1 MSDNY
6 TTLTI
11 QRPLTVSAV
20 DIDLPDEEWSN
31 SYTTLAI
38 QRPLTV
44 RTVDID
50 IPNEKWSKV
59 SCNFSHDKDFT
70 FLAAHGYGACTG
82 IYLKPHRIYSS
93 REWETIFDFGYGS
106 LDFDGDRIVKIRTE
120 ATLS

>member
-6 TTLTI
+6 TTLT
-11 QRPLTVSAV
+11 
-20 DIDLPDEEWSN
+20 
-31 SYTTLAI
+31 I